1 MKLSVSLPEDDVRFL
16 DGYARGRG
24 AGSRSAAVHE
34 AVGLLRAAGLEIEY
48 EAAFQEWE
56 VADDAELWDQTT
68 GDGIA

>member
-1 MKLSVSLPEDDVRFL
+1 MRTEYTLPAEAEHVE
-16 DGYARGRG
+16 YVG
-24 AGSRSAAVHE
+24 AATE
-34 AVGLLRAAGLEIEY
+34 ELEVEY